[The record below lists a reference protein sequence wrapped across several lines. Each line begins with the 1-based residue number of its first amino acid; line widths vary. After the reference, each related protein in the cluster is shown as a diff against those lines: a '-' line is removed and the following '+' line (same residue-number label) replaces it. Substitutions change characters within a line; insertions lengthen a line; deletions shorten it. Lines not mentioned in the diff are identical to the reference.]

1 MHAKYMTSIDGV
13 AMGGALG
20 VDSEPGEE
28 PRGSLFVSLLKMMN
42 TSGFLGILCF
52 YTWIRK

>member
-1 MHAKYMTSIDGV
+1 MHAKYMTSIEGV
-13 AMGGALG
+13 AVGGALG
-20 VDSEPGEE
+20 LDSEPGEE

-52 YTWIRK
+52 YIWIRK